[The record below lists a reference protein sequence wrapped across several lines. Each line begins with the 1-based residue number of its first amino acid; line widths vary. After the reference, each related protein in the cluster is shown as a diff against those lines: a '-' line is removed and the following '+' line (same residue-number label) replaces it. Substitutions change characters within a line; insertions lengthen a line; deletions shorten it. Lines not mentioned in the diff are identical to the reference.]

1 MKDGMKVRP
10 DQKNIKL
17 FSTAI
22 ALLKHVK
29 TWQKKKWISFLHLI
43 SASEGNKFLT
53 DTQTDYIYRDTLSS
67 RVRVVLRTAV

>member
-29 TWQKKKWISFLHLI
+29 TWQKKTWISF
-43 SASEGNKFLT
+43 
-53 DTQTDYIYRDTLSS
+53 YTLYQPLKATSF
-67 RVRVVLRTAV
+67 